1 MIERTNKPSSL
12 TNVYPPHQLAD
23 KETPQT
29 SRYKAIA
36 ELLLKTRSSC
46 ERVGDDS
53 LLCIVDAAYRIC
65 QACCCVLD
73 EVEWHQLAYS
83 IAHQRQHQL
92 IQELSG
98 IIELISAHKK
108 GYRESEPYFPN
119 FTNFDQSQAENILPA
134 EYEGLVQSIKVLLGT
149 LPNSETMPPQNELP
163 PDDNNVKTAET
174 VSLMTN
180 NQIEDAAEC
189 QLDEITEINVVT
201 TDQLLLADDDTAMTS
216 DQFVNEADED
226 TETISQLAVEGSNNR
241 IISPPSLVI
250 YFLSP
255 FSVLL
260 DEQPVVGWP
269 NCKGKSIFKY
279 LVTHR
284 ERPISKEVLM
294 ETFWPEVDPDSARNN
309 LNVSIYGLRKALGRV
324 NPDFPYVLF
333 QDAAYLINPD
343 LRIWVDAEAFMEHVR
358 KAKECERR
366 GDQAAAI
373 HEYRAAETIYQSEFL
388 VEDRYEDWLIGARQN
403 FQDTY
408 LTVMNRLSC
417 YYFDQQDYEACVTIC
432 AKTLADDA
440 CNEELHQRLMRCYSL
455 MGYTHLALR
464 QFHVCRETLIKELSL
479 SPSKETMN
487 LFEQIRQRQS
497 V

>member
-1 MIERTNKPSSL
+1 MIEKANNPTSHHLENSL
-12 TNVYPPHQLAD
+12 PQLAD
-23 KETPQT
+23 VEAPQS

-36 ELLLKTRSSC
+36 ELLGKTRASC

-53 LLCIVDAAYRIC
+53 LICIVDAAYRIC
-65 QACCCVLD
+65 QACCCTLD
-73 EVEWHQLAYS
+73 EVEWHQVAYS
-83 IAHQRQHQL
+83 MAHQRQFQL
-92 IQELSG
+92 MQELSQL
-98 IIELISAHKK
+98 IDLISTPEILKRDSQPFLPSFENEPGNLLPEEFERLVHCIK
-108 GYRESEPYFPN
+108 G
-119 FTNFDQSQAENILPA
+119 
-134 EYEGLVQSIKVLLGT
+134 LLG
-149 LPNSETMPPQNELP
+149 PQP
-163 PDDNNVKTAET
+163 SAET
-174 VSLMTN
+174 SLRSS
-180 NQIEDAAEC
+180 QIPIEEKSEVMPKFIS
-189 QLDEITEINVVT
+189 QSENPPEKVPENK
-201 TDQLLLADDDTAMTS
+201 DDR
-216 DQFVNEADED
+216 DQFSHLSEIYCENSNPPIQD
-226 TETISQLAVEGSNNR
+226 ISVDDCPLTHEQLALEAEDNTGVTQAHVQGNDGS
-241 IISPPSLVI
+241 STPPSLAI

-294 ETFWPEVDPDSARNN
+294 ETFWPEIDPDSARNN
-309 LNVSIYGLRKALGRV
+309 LNVSIYGLRKALGKV

-333 QDAAYLINPD
+333 QDACYRLNPE

-358 KAKECERR
+358 KAKEFERH
-366 GDQAAAI
+366 GDQLAAI

-403 FQDTY
+403 FQDIY

-432 AKTLADDA
+432 TKALTDDT
-440 CNEELHQRLMRCYSL
+440 CNEELHQRLMRCYGL

-464 QFHVCRETLIKELSL
+464 QFHVCRETLHKELSI
-479 SPSKETMN
+479 SPSKETMR
-487 LFEQIRQRQS
+487 LFEQIRQRQA